1 MHQLQRELTTQQ
13 KAGKA
18 FFLRLCD
25 DPAEAM
31 LSADYAVLAAEA
43 YLRTLIVLPKG
54 GKAARLAIRAEIR
67 RRKL

>member
-1 MHQLQRELTTQQ
+1 MRQLQRQLTTQQ

-18 FFLRLCD
+18 VFLRLCD
-25 DPAEAM
+25 DPGDAM
-31 LSADYAVLAAEA
+31 LSADAALLSAAA
-43 YLRTLIVLPKG
+43 YLRTLLTLPKG